1 MHFRSGDRHRME
13 DPQMKKIGTSIIISI
28 IISVIIATGLVGS
41 VSLLV
46 SSKAIT
52 KESND
57 KLQSMAK
64 QYRNDMDTSFEKYQT
79 IVGGVAQYISSSY
92 DGKRILDTEYDI
104 EYMKGISEYLKII
117 NQEYGEDILSIYAY
131 VHPDKIKQIIGAK
144 YCNGEFVDNTTED
157 DYLEYFSDQATWQW
171 YAATKANK
179 APTWIKPYYDSVT
192 SENCMTYGYPI
203 YQDDELVAMV
213 GIDIKFDKFSD
224 MVNSISAYKTG
235 HASLVDSD
243 QHYIVDE
250 TYSVNENI
258 VSAGYTKLS
267 EAVEKNDSGIEQV
280 TDTNGIKSYVSYAK
294 LNNGFDVL
302 ILVPVSEVNESSTQV
317 LMYGGIIA
325 LIVCILSAVLAIIIG
340 NKISKPI
347 TQVSLDLQLMENGDF
362 TGTKYKPYIKNKNE
376 TGKLARALDSV
387 QKSMKETV
395 GMVSNS
401 GEDIAGAVVQ
411 LEDVI
416 NSLVDRVAG
425 ISAISE
431 QLAASMEETAATAE
445 SLSTTSDNIA
455 IHIENMNKK
464 NQEGKV
470 TIKGISDRANI
481 LKDDAEQA
489 TRVVDEITRSTENK
503 LKSAI
508 EESKRVEQIDQLTA
522 AILDIADETA
532 LLSLNASIEAAKA
545 GESGKGFAVVAD
557 EIRKLAETSE
567 ATAIQIQKITKDVT
581 DSVENLCNSSSEVL
595 EFISNNV
602 KDTNKKLVETS
613 EQYNNDAG
621 DMQRLLNEF
630 SEIATGISE
639 EMSMIIHAFEE
650 LKNATAEGAKG
661 TTTVAEDAEAVA
673 ENTGKVQNEASR
685 LKVTSEKLS
694 SVIERF
700 NV

>member
-1 MHFRSGDRHRME
+1 MHFRSDDRQRME
-13 DPQMKKIGTSIIISI
+13 DPQMKKIATSIIISI

-46 SSKAIT
+46 SSNAIT

-57 KLQSMAK
+57 KLQSMAE

-79 IVGGVAQYISSSY
+79 IVGGVAQYISSSF
-92 DGKRILDTEYDI
+92 DGKRILDTEYDT

-117 NQEYGEDILSIYAY
+117 NQEYSEDILSIYAY

-171 YAATKANK
+171 YKTTKSNK

-213 GIDIKFDKFSD
+213 GMDIKFDKFSD
-224 MVNSISAYKTG
+224 MVNGVSVYKTG

-243 QHYIVDE
+243 QYYIVDE
-250 TYSVNENI
+250 TYGVNENI
-258 VSAGYTKLS
+258 VSAGYTELS
-267 EAVEKNDSGIEQV
+267 EAVEKNGSGIEQV
-280 TDTNGIKSYVSYAK
+280 TDKSGVKSYISYAK
-294 LNNGFDVL
+294 LNNGFDIL
-302 ILVPVSEVNESSTQV
+302 ISVPVSEVNESSTQV

-325 LIVCILSAVLAIIIG
+325 LVVCILSAVLAIIIG
-340 NKISKPI
+340 KKISKPI
-347 TQVSLDLQLMENGDF
+347 TQVALDLQLMENGNF
-362 TGTKYKPYIKNKNE
+362 TGVKYKPYIKNKNE
-376 TGKLARALDSV
+376 TGKLARALDAV

-395 GMVSNS
+395 GMVSDS
-401 GEDIAGAVVQ
+401 GEDIVGAVVH

-445 SLSTTSDNIA
+445 SLSTTSDNIS
-455 IHIENMNKK
+455 IHIDNMNKK

-489 TRVVDEITRSTENK
+489 TRVADEITRSTENK

-581 DSVENLCNSSSEVL
+581 GSVENLCNSSSEVL

-661 TTTVAEDAEAVA
+661 TTAVAEDAEAVA
-673 ENTGKVQNEASR
+673 ENTGKVQDEASR
-685 LKVTSEKLS
+685 LKVTSEKLA